1 MRGLPSAAAVDTLA
15 RSQPAF
21 SAKDAAYREAARSGR
36 MDEAAALKVEVDAAH
51 TVASR
56 VASTEAIALLALIAM
71 SAWSVGQITVTG
83 GGGWRKSRG

>member
-1 MRGLPSAAAVDTLA
+1 
-15 RSQPAF
+15 
-21 SAKDAAYREAARSGR
+21 